1 MQEKTRHSH
10 HPSVMV
16 VEFSGGGLDVYG
28 YEWLVGDMVRRLGGF
43 IPCENGYIGYEE
55 LIRLDPDVIF
65 VVYFNHDLKTMMEQL
80 TQNPAFSSLKAV
92 RGKRVY
98 PLRLDYMYTT
108 AVRTINGLR
117 VLSSGMYPDLAGDA

>member
-1 MQEKTRHSH
+1 
-10 HPSVMV
+10 
-16 VEFSGGGLDVYG
+16 
-28 YEWLVGDMVRRLGGF
+28 
-43 IPCENGYIGYEE
+43 
-55 LIRLDPDVIF
+55 
-65 VVYFNHDLKTMMEQL
+65 MEQL

-92 RGKRVY
+92 REKRVY